1 VCDFPD
7 SVGVLRVAYIKNKE
21 ITVQNIGMF
30 SGKKN
35 VIRSILRMTGIQIHY
50 ACPPG
55 TIRSVPASLLCY
67 IIVGKFPQLI
77 LYNQIIRI
85 SAQ

>member
-35 VIRSILRMTGIQIHY
+35 VIRSILRMTG
-50 ACPPG
+50 